1 MSGSTARKIQPFT
14 ISTKLSL
21 PKCTVDFPGDSC
33 SDDTM
38 AGLDNCTLRQNL
50 NECVPLYLAQ
60 AQCSPV
66 PPGGGFQSTSPTEE
80 GITDEDQLNRNSLA
94 RSIKKITLSNWHG
107 EPGPGKE
114 GVSRS
119 PVRTSCERNHNNNNS
134 SRTGK
139 AQFKVFLRK
148 EVDVEEGK
156 QETRSPHTG
165 DFCSLVDKGPPFHMV
180 SGCHAPAPW
189 KESVKNK
196 EPSGVAGL
204 KTGIRSSAGQANVPD
219 QSLLVVQFNRE
230 IMQAESWVRG
240 KLRDLKDGCNI
251 QDWERVAQ
259 TLQRDMRDFE
269 NTLIKLNQMGEQLMG
284 QPSPSVEIVRRQLLA
299 LKEQWQLLKQTAG
312 NQSKALGGLRNLQEF
327 NRRAEQLEAWIRQK
341 EEKPVL
347 TALLQESM
355 DKIQL
360 TRRILDLK
368 QEEQQF
374 QGLHEEMNSL
384 AQKLEKHGKS
394 ESRSISARRKHLNKM
409 WLRLQGTLKEH
420 HETLQLAL
428 EVAAFLQQADTL
440 LRAIHAKWRN
450 LCGVGKQG
458 DLESSR
464 DRDVRD
470 IASQVMMLDVTVS
483 QLISLHPSL
492 AARVLHKHR
501 DVKES
506 WAQLQQ
512 VLRNETSPLL
522 ALVSS
527 LPMGETDALS
537 PEQTEAGSGGV
548 AGREAGDKRKRVPLS
563 VVQKDFEGSVT
574 ERVRGEEGSLSLPGD
589 QATPGCHS
597 NSKRRRKPPGQ
608 SDTVRGP
615 PQQEAQLQDFCQAAN
630 AAMSRLRENVSLSI
644 RLSQMEDAE
653 SLEAAQTQQAAL
665 QQEILSNSS
674 SIEALRLEGQKL
686 LCGSYGGRP
695 QVEGILQELEGLWA
709 EMQRMHRENDAV
721 LRKIDKVLQLVGE
734 LDGVE
739 HWLQGVVSS
748 LSEPAT
754 MRSPEELRRDLQEIS
769 CLENQ
774 VLLWGIKLQALRE
787 EMGREPS
794 AEHVMAGKIQ
804 SKVEKVEEKLGCV
817 RAALQRRAEDL
828 RDSLV
833 LSEFLQNV
841 QQEEV
846 LSQRNSTLPGTSRPG
861 SQEPVHLPLAQ
872 AGQQL
877 SCEDMS
883 SPLGE
888 LQEAVEMLN
897 DVVKERERVMEAAAE
912 TESLEHLLARV
923 SPRMEAIRCR
933 AEGLARDI
941 TRVERGFA
949 TVKSEL
955 DLQGLQ
961 GLLSQQQEIEFNV
974 SEALEGDMEELEKAV
989 IHLEKLCPARM
1000 HDMGPEIQGTLQA
1013 WEELRKLVLE
1023 NKGHVQRAGRL
1034 QQFFGDYLAMIS
1046 WTEDTRAQIFSESV
1060 SAHGLPETQWE
1071 ELDGKIEAKFKEFEE
1086 LAATGQTLVS
1096 EEHYLSETI
1105 KERLE
1110 ELQSM
1115 LGWVLVRWRAQKHH
1129 WDAENKSDG
1138 KKGQD
1143 DPLDSALSVSPSC
1156 QDPCAQAAVP
1166 EADGILGPNTS
1177 KGPQPTLCSLTLPQG
1192 PRTQLQSQEREVA
1205 SPSAPSIPDPLQGLE
1220 QSWEDP
1226 GDSTPLEVETPKETL
1241 VLDSS
1246 ETPVLL
1252 VPQPGPSS
1260 LGGTVNLILSI
1271 GKKGEKKLQLAQPG
1285 GMLGEESL
1293 HRLPGTK
1300 PSGCK
1305 TFWKRCQGLL
1315 GNTLG
1320 SLKRKKKPSR
1330 RPMEEVSTYLHVKEK
1345 ERDRDATC
1353 RSSTMPQPAKRAPT
1367 VAHASLVPS
1376 PRPEAAFHTLPKIS
1390 SSSLLSSLKRKGQAK
1405 ADDAK
1410 LFMPQGIMG
1419 AGPSRLRPLLEEKH
1433 NPSNTWP
1440 PKCSSG
1446 KKFGGRPPSP
1456 RLGQLLDLVKNPL
1469 GRAIEEECGIVR
1481 AASGGPKAEFL
1492 SQAWGSSNSQL
1503 AAAKSACRHLSLGSV
1518 LSLELPK
1525 DLGLLGNVQDAIK
1538 VAQKEVPGREEVR
1551 QDGGVIL
1558 WDTSGAE
1565 REANG
1570 ASPQK
1575 ETLKQPL
1582 ATCQRPRGPRD
1593 AFRKAP
1599 QSEGGTWFEE
1609 VSFNPSYRRPKV
1621 HGVGAAPCG
1630 EKRWTPRSQ
1639 GSGSDDFLDFRLNR
1653 LSRISVLHEQI
1664 GREWDKL
1671 AATLGTSSSAKAEKT
1686 AGFRPR
1692 LGEATK
1698 AELRPSPTKHTSGAG
1713 RAPSTAKPEH
1723 PAVNGKLREDPPEHC
1738 LEPAPFQEAVEESL
1752 MACSGQCTNLPIL
1765 LSVSECQLSAQP
1777 HGLASAGLDGQG
1789 LAPDRRVAISGLSK
1803 GAKLSGSAEVCHP
1816 DHELFEEEEEEL
1828 QAIWRNVEGRNR
1840 QSPCANTDV
1849 PPTSGNKA
1857 DKAQSPE
1864 VSSGRLI
1871 LTSANNMLV
1880 AKFTLPTSTQLL
1892 QSPDEER
1899 GTSDGHGSEG
1909 SPRRFWASLPCQDDP
1924 CGAKEAA
1931 SVGSVESTC
1940 PQSRQTHQEED
1951 RDVGKTPP
1959 SKVEFQ
1965 MMEGT
1970 LERKHVLQTGGRKAT
1985 CRTWNLF
1992 HAVLMRQTLCFYQD
2006 RKDTLKSSVVA
2017 LPLNLSGAQC
2027 TQETE
2032 YTKKTNCFRLQL
2044 RDGSEYLLKAPSQL
2058 LMNQWVSKLQQN
2070 SGFPEVD
2077 YFQALTQP
2085 AEGTSSAMGPSKIS
2099 GPGSSSSSHL
2109 LGHHQPVTA
2118 KNQEITLLPRSSARL
2133 QLPYG
2138 TREDT
2143 LDSAASQAGDN
2154 HKAVSHT
2161 TGHRQCQWLPSVSP
2175 RSQDNNYQE
2184 EEDALMTHKR
2194 RSHSFTSA
2202 TYQKITPVSVPKES
2216 LEAGSSYS
2224 ITLYIGEQA
2233 VAMPRARCHS
2243 FVARPGSPRE
2253 GTPSRHKNKSVFKK
2267 FFGKKE

>member
-33 SDDTM
+33 PDTM
-38 AGLDNCTLRQNL
+38 AGLDNHALRQNL
-50 NECVPLYLAQ
+50 NECVPLYLAR
-60 AQCSPV
+60 AQSSPV
-66 PPGGGFQSTSPTEE
+66 PAGGGFQSTSPTEE

-114 GVSRS
+114 GVPGV
-119 PVRTSCERNHNNNNS
+119 PVQTSCERNHNNNNS
-134 SRTGK
+134 RPGK

-148 EVDVEEGK
+148 EVDVEEEK
-156 QETRSPHTG
+156 QEARSLHAG
-165 DFCSLVDKGPPFHMV
+165 DFCSPVDKGPPFHMV
-180 SGCHAPAPW
+180 SGCHAAAPW

-204 KTGIRSSAGQANVPD
+204 KTGIRSSAGKANLPN
-219 QSLLVVQFNRE
+219 QSPLIVQFNRE

-240 KLRDLKDGCNI
+240 KMRDLKDGCNI

-259 TLQRDMRDFE
+259 TLQRDMKDFE
-269 NTLIKLNQMGEQLMG
+269 NTLIKLNQMGEQLMSR
-284 QPSPSVEIVRRQLLA
+284 PSPSGETVRRQLLA

-327 NRRAEQLEAWIRQK
+327 NRRAERLEAWIRQK

-384 AQKLEKHGKS
+384 GQKLEKHGKS

-409 WLRLQGTLKEH
+409 WLRLQGTLKEQ

-428 EVAAFLQQADTL
+428 EAAAFLQQADTL

-458 DLESSR
+458 DPEPGR

-512 VLRNETSPLL
+512 VLRNEKSPLL

-527 LPMGETDALS
+527 LPMRETNALS

-548 AGREAGDKRKRVPLS
+548 AGREAGDKRRRVPLRM
-563 VVQKDFEGSVT
+563 VQKDFAGNVT
-574 ERVRGEEGSLSLPGD
+574 ERVRGEEGSPSSPGE

-597 NSKRRRKPPGQ
+597 NSNRRRKPPGQ
-608 SDTVRGP
+608 SDAVRGP
-615 PQQEAQLQDFCQAAN
+615 PQQEAKLQDFCQAAN
-630 AAMSRLRENVSLSI
+630 AAVSWLRENVGLSV
-644 RLSQMEDAE
+644 RLSQVEDAE
-653 SLEAAQTQQAAL
+653 SLEAAQSQQAAL
-665 QQEILSNSS
+665 EQEILGNSS
-674 SIEALRLEGQKL
+674 SIEALRLEGQTL
-686 LCGSYGGRP
+686 LCGSHGGRP
-695 QVEGILQELEGLWA
+695 QVEGVLQELEGLW
-709 EMQRMHRENDAV
+709 EELQRRHRENGAA
-721 LRKIDKVLQLVGE
+721 LKEIDKVLRLVGE
-734 LDGVE
+734 LDGAE
-739 HWLQGVVSS
+739 HWLQGVVGS

-754 MRSPEELRRDLQEIS
+754 MRSPEELRRNLQEIS

-794 AEHVMAGKIQ
+794 AERVMAGKIQ
-804 SKVEKVEEKLGCV
+804 SKVEMVEEKLGCM

-846 LSQRNSTLPGTSRPG
+846 LSQRNSTLPGTSRLG

-877 SCEDMS
+877 SREDMS

-912 TESLEHLLARV
+912 TESLERLLARV
-923 SPRMEAIRCR
+923 FPRMEAVRCR
-933 AEGLARDI
+933 AEALARDI
-941 TRVERGFA
+941 AQVESGFA

-961 GLLSQQQEIEFNV
+961 GLLSQQQEMEFNM
-974 SEALEGDMEELEKAV
+974 SEALEGDVEELEKAV
-989 IHLEKLCPARM
+989 IHLEKLCPART

-1013 WEELRKLVLE
+1013 WEELQKLVLE
-1023 NKGHVQRAGRL
+1023 NKGHVQQAGRL

-1071 ELDGKIEAKFKEFEE
+1071 ELERKIEGKFKEFAE
-1086 LAATGQTLVS
+1086 LASTGQTLVS

-1129 WDAENKSDG
+1129 WDSGNKSAG

-1143 DPLDSALSVSPSC
+1143 GPVDSVLSVSPSC

-1166 EADGILGPNTS
+1166 GADGILGPNTS
-1177 KGPQPTLCSLTLPQG
+1177 KGPQPTLCSLTP
-1192 PRTQLQSQEREVA
+1192 PQLQRQEREVA
-1205 SPSAPSIPDPLQGLE
+1205 SPSAPSIPDALRGLE

-1226 GDSTPLEVETPKETL
+1226 GDSTPLEVEIPKETL
-1241 VLDSS
+1241 VLDPS

-1271 GKKGEKKLQLAQPG
+1271 GKKGEKKLQLAGAMQ
-1285 GMLGEESL
+1285 GEESL

-1330 RPMEEVSTYLHVKEK
+1330 QPMEEVSTYLHVKEK
-1345 ERDRDATC
+1345 EGDRDATC
-1353 RSSTMPQPAKRAPT
+1353 RSSTMPRLAKRAPT
-1367 VAHASLVPS
+1367 IAHVSLVPS
-1376 PRPEAAFHTLPKIS
+1376 PGPEVSFHTLPKIS
-1390 SSSLLSSLKRKGQAK
+1390 SSSRLSSLKRKGQAK
-1405 ADDAK
+1405 AEDAQ
-1410 LFMPQGIMG
+1410 LLTLQGIVG
-1419 AGPSRLRPLLEEKH
+1419 AGPSRPQPLLEEKH

-1446 KKFGGRPPSP
+1446 KKLAGRPLNP

-1469 GRAIEEECGIVR
+1469 GTAIEAECGIVSV
-1481 AASGGPKAEFL
+1481 ASSGPKAEFL
-1492 SQAWGSSNSQL
+1492 SQAWGPSSSQL
-1503 AAAKSACRHLSLGSV
+1503 AVAKSACRHLSLGSV

-1525 DLGLLGNVQDAIK
+1525 DLGLLGNVQDTIK
-1538 VAQKEVPGREEVR
+1538 VAQKEVPGGEEVR
-1551 QDGGVIL
+1551 QDGGAIP
-1558 WDTSGAE
+1558 WDTGEGE

-1570 ASPQK
+1570 ASLQK
-1575 ETLKQPL
+1575 ETLNQPL
-1582 ATCQRPRGPRD
+1582 AICQRPRGPRD

-1599 QSEGGTWFEE
+1599 KSEGGTWFEE

-1621 HGVGAAPCG
+1621 QGIGATPCG
-1630 EKRWTPRSQ
+1630 EEQWTPRSQ

-1671 AATLGTSSSAKAEKT
+1671 AATLGTSSSTKAEKP
-1686 AGFRPR
+1686 AGCKPR
-1692 LGEATK
+1692 LEEASK
-1698 AELRPSPTKHTSGAG
+1698 VELRPSPTKHTSSAG
-1713 RAPSTAKPEH
+1713 GDPSTAKPEH
-1723 PAVNGKLREDPPEHC
+1723 PAVNCKLKEDPPEHR
-1738 LEPAPFQEAVEESL
+1738 LEPAPFQEALEESL
-1752 MACSGQCTNLPIL
+1752 MAHSGRCANLPTL
-1765 LSVSECQLSAQP
+1765 LSVSECQLGAQP
-1777 HGLASAGLDGQG
+1777 RGLVLAGLDCQG
-1789 LAPDRRVAISGLSK
+1789 LAPDRRAAGSGLSK
-1803 GAKLSGSAEVCHP
+1803 GAKLPGSAEVCHP

-1828 QAIWRNVEGRNR
+1828 QAIWRNVEGRNK
-1840 QSPCANTDV
+1840 QSPCGDTDAH
-1849 PPTSGNKA
+1849 PMSGNKA

-1864 VSSGRLI
+1864 VSRGRLI
-1871 LTSANNMLV
+1871 LTSANNVLV
-1880 AKFTLPTSTQLL
+1880 AKFTLPNSTQLL
-1892 QSPDEER
+1892 QSPDGER
-1899 GTSDGHGSEG
+1899 ETSDGHGSEG
-1909 SPRRFWASLPCQDDP
+1909 SPRRFWASFPCQDEP

-1931 SVGSVESTC
+1931 SMRSVEGSC
-1940 PQSRQTHQEED
+1940 PQNQQKHQEED

-1959 SKVEFQ
+1959 SKMEFQ

-2027 TQETE
+2027 TRETE

-2077 YFQALTQP
+2077 YFQAVTQP

-2109 LGHHQPVTA
+2109 LGHHQPLTA

-2138 TREDT
+2138 TQEDP

-2154 HKAVSHT
+2154 HRAVSHT
-2161 TGHRQCQWLPSVSP
+2161 TGQRQWLPAGSP
-2175 RSQDNNYQE
+2175 KTQDNSYQE
-2184 EEDALMTHKR
+2184 EEDALVTHKR

-2202 TYQKITPVSVPKES
+2202 TYQKITPVSVPKEP
-2216 LEAGSSYS
+2216 LEAGNSYS

-2253 GTPSRHKNKSVFKK
+2253 GALSRHKNKSVFKK

>member
-33 SDDTM
+33 PDTM
-38 AGLDNCTLRQNL
+38 AGLDNHALHQNL
-50 NECVPLYLAQ
+50 NECVPLYLAR
-60 AQCSPV
+60 AQSSPV
-66 PPGGGFQSTSPTEE
+66 PTGGGFQSTSPTEE

-107 EPGPGKE
+107 ERGPGKE
-114 GVSRS
+114 GVPGV
-119 PVRTSCERNHNNNNS
+119 PVQTSCERNHNNNNS
-134 SRTGK
+134 RPGK
-139 AQFKVFLRK
+139 AQFKV
-148 EVDVEEGK
+148 
-156 QETRSPHTG
+156 
-165 DFCSLVDKGPPFHMV
+165 
-180 SGCHAPAPW
+180 SGCHAAAPW

-204 KTGIRSSAGQANVPD
+204 KTGIRSSAGKANLPN
-219 QSLLVVQFNRE
+219 QSPLIVQFNRE

-259 TLQRDMRDFE
+259 TLQRDMKDFE

-284 QPSPSVEIVRRQLLA
+284 RPSPSGETVRRQLLA

-327 NRRAEQLEAWIRQK
+327 NRRAERLEAWIRQK

-360 TRRILDLK
+360 TRHILDLK

-409 WLRLQGTLKEH
+409 WLRLQGTLKEQ

-458 DLESSR
+458 DSEPGR

-506 WAQLQQ
+506 WAQLQL
-512 VLRNETSPLL
+512 VLRNEKSPLL

-527 LPMGETDALS
+527 LPMRETDALS
-537 PEQTEAGSGGV
+537 PKQTEAGNGGI
-548 AGREAGDKRKRVPLS
+548 AGREAGDKRRRVPLRM
-563 VVQKDFEGSVT
+563 VQKDFAGNVM
-574 ERVRGEEGSLSLPGD
+574 ERVRGEEGSPSSPGE

-597 NSKRRRKPPGQ
+597 NSNRRRKPPGQ
-608 SDTVRGP
+608 SDAVRGP
-615 PQQEAQLQDFCQAAN
+615 PQQEAKLQDFCQAAN
-630 AAMSRLRENVSLSI
+630 AAVSWLRENVGLSV
-644 RLSQMEDAE
+644 RLSQVEDAE
-653 SLEAAQTQQAAL
+653 SLEAAQSQQAAL
-665 QQEILSNSS
+665 QQEIMGNSS
-674 SIEALRLEGQKL
+674 SIEALRLEGQTL
-686 LCGSYGGRP
+686 LCGSHGRRP
-695 QVEGILQELEGLWA
+695 QVEGVLQELEGLW
-709 EMQRMHRENDAV
+709 EELQRRHRENGAA
-721 LRKIDKVLQLVGE
+721 LREIDKVLRLVGE
-734 LDGVE
+734 LDGAE
-739 HWLQGVVSS
+739 HWLQGVAGS

-794 AEHVMAGKIQ
+794 TEHVMTGKIQ
-804 SKVEKVEEKLGCV
+804 SKAEMVEEKLGCV
-817 RAALQRRAEDL
+817 QAALQRRAEDL

-846 LSQRNSTLPGTSRPG
+846 LSQRNSTLPGTSRLG
-861 SQEPVHLPLAQ
+861 SQKPVHLPLAQ

-877 SCEDMS
+877 SREDMS

-912 TESLEHLLARV
+912 TESLERLLARV
-923 SPRMEAIRCR
+923 FPRMEAVRCR
-933 AEGLARDI
+933 AEALARDI
-941 TRVERGFA
+941 AQVESGFA

-961 GLLSQQQEIEFNV
+961 GLLSQQQEMEFNM
-974 SEALEGDMEELEKAV
+974 SEVLEGDVEELEKAV

-1013 WEELRKLVLE
+1013 WEELQKLVLE
-1023 NKGHVQRAGRL
+1023 NKSHVQQAGRL

-1046 WTEDTRAQIFSESV
+1046 WTEDTRALIFSESV

-1071 ELDGKIEAKFKEFEE
+1071 ELERKIEGKFKEFEE
-1086 LAATGQTLVS
+1086 LASAGQTLVS

-1115 LGWVLVRWRAQKHH
+1115 LGWVLVRWRGQKHH
-1129 WDAENKSDG
+1129 WDSGNKSAG

-1143 DPLDSALSVSPSC
+1143 GPVDSVLSASPSC
-1156 QDPCAQAAVP
+1156 QDPYAQAAVP
-1166 EADGILGPNTS
+1166 GADGILGPNTS
-1177 KGPQPTLCSLTLPQG
+1177 KGPQPTLCSLTP
-1192 PRTQLQSQEREVA
+1192 PQLQRQEREVA
-1205 SPSAPSIPDPLQGLE
+1205 SPSTPSIPDALRGLE

-1241 VLDSS
+1241 VLDPS

-1271 GKKGEKKLQLAQPG
+1271 GKKGEKKLQLAGAMP
-1285 GMLGEESL
+1285 GEESL
-1293 HRLPGTK
+1293 HR
-1300 PSGCK
+1300 
-1305 TFWKRCQGLL
+1305 
-1315 GNTLG
+1315 
-1320 SLKRKKKPSR
+1320 
-1330 RPMEEVSTYLHVKEK
+1330 VSTYLHVKEK
-1345 ERDRDATC
+1345 EGDRDATC
-1353 RSSTMPQPAKRAPT
+1353 RSSTMPRLAKRVPT
-1367 VAHASLVPS
+1367 IARVSLVPS
-1376 PRPEAAFHTLPKIS
+1376 PGPEAIFHTLPKIS

-1405 ADDAK
+1405 AEDAQ
-1410 LFMPQGIMG
+1410 LLTPQGIVG
-1419 AGPSRLRPLLEEKH
+1419 AGPSRLQPLLEEKH
-1433 NPSNTWP
+1433 NSSNTWP
-1440 PKCSSG
+1440 PKYSSR
-1446 KKFGGRPPSP
+1446 KKLAGGPLNP

-1469 GRAIEEECGIVR
+1469 GRAIEAECGIVS
-1481 AASGGPKAEFL
+1481 AASSGPKAEFL
-1492 SQAWGSSNSQL
+1492 SQAWGPSSSQL
-1503 AAAKSACRHLSLGSV
+1503 AVAKSACRHLSLGSV

-1538 VAQKEVPGREEVR
+1538 VAQKEMPGREEVR
-1551 QDGGVIL
+1551 QDGGAIP
-1558 WDTSGAE
+1558 WNTGEAE

-1570 ASPQK
+1570 ASLWK
-1575 ETLKQPL
+1575 ETLNQPL

-1599 QSEGGTWFEE
+1599 KSEGGTWFEE
-1609 VSFNPSYRRPKV
+1609 VSFNPSYRRPKAQ
-1621 HGVGAAPCG
+1621 GIGGIPCG
-1630 EKRWTPRSQ
+1630 EEQWTPRSQ

-1671 AATLGTSSSAKAEKT
+1671 AATLGTSGSTKAEKP
-1686 AGFRPR
+1686 AGCKPR
-1692 LGEATK
+1692 LKEASK
-1698 AELRPSPTKHTSGAG
+1698 VDLRPSPTKHTSGAG
-1713 RAPSTAKPEH
+1713 GAPSTAKPEH
-1723 PAVNGKLREDPPEHC
+1723 TVVNGKLEEDPPEHR
-1738 LEPAPFQEAVEESL
+1738 LEPAPLQDALEESL
-1752 MACSGQCTNLPIL
+1752 MARSGRCANLPTL
-1765 LSVSECQLSAQP
+1765 LSVSECQLGAQP
-1777 HGLASAGLDGQG
+1777 RGLVSAGLDRQG
-1789 LAPDRRVAISGLSK
+1789 LAPDGRAARSGLSK
-1803 GAKLSGSAEVCHP
+1803 GAKLPGSAEVCHP

-1828 QAIWRNVEGRNR
+1828 QAIWRNMEGRNK
-1840 QSPCANTDV
+1840 QSPCADTDAH
-1849 PPTSGNKA
+1849 PTSGNKA

-1871 LTSANNMLV
+1871 LTSANNVLV

-1892 QSPDEER
+1892 QSPDGER
-1899 GTSDGHGSEG
+1899 DTSDRHSSEG
-1909 SPRRFWASLPCQDDP
+1909 SPRGFWPSFPCQDEP

-1931 SVGSVESTC
+1931 SVGSVEGSC
-1940 PQSRQTHQEED
+1940 PQNQQKHQEED
-1951 RDVGKTPP
+1951 RDDGKTPTN
-1959 SKVEFQ
+1959 KMEFQ

-2006 RKDTLKSSVVA
+2006 KKDTLKSSVVA

-2044 RDGSEYLLKAPSQL
+2044 RDGSEYLLKAPSQP

-2077 YFQALTQP
+2077 YFQAVTQP

-2138 TREDT
+2138 TQEDP
-2143 LDSAASQAGDN
+2143 LYSAASQAGDN
-2154 HKAVSHT
+2154 HRAVSRT
-2161 TGHRQCQWLPSVSP
+2161 TGHRQWLPAGSP
-2175 RSQDNNYQE
+2175 KSQDNSYQE
-2184 EEDALMTHKR
+2184 EEDALVTHKR

-2202 TYQKITPVSVPKES
+2202 TYQKITPVSVPKEP
-2216 LEAGSSYS
+2216 LEAGNSYS

-2253 GTPSRHKNKSVFKK
+2253 GALSRHKNKSVFKK

>member
-33 SDDTM
+33 PDDTM
-38 AGLDNCTLRQNL
+38 AGLDNRTLRQNL

-60 AQCSPV
+60 AQSSPV

-114 GVSRS
+114 GVSRG
-119 PVRTSCERNHNNNNS
+119 PVHTSCERNHNNNNS
-134 SRTGK
+134 SRPGK

-148 EVDVEEGK
+148 EVDVEEEK
-156 QETRSPHTG
+156 QEARSPHAG
-165 DFCSLVDKGPPFHMV
+165 DFCSPLDKGPPFHMV

-204 KTGIRSSAGQANVPD
+204 KTGIRSSAGQANVPN
-219 QSLLVVQFNRE
+219 QSLLIVQFNRE

-284 QPSPSVEIVRRQLLA
+284 RPSPSVEIARRQLLA

-360 TRRILDLK
+360 TRHILDLK

-458 DLESSR
+458 NPESSR

-470 IASQVMMLDVTVS
+470 IASQVMMLDVTMS

-527 LPMGETDALS
+527 LPMEETDALS
-537 PEQTEAGSGGV
+537 PEQTEASSGGV
-548 AGREAGDKRKRVPLS
+548 AGREAGDKRRRVPLS
-563 VVQKDFEGSVT
+563 VVQKDFAGNVM
-574 ERVRGEEGSLSLPGD
+574 ERVRGEEGSPSLPGE

-608 SDTVRGP
+608 SDAVRGP
-615 PQQEAQLQDFCQAAN
+615 SQQEAQLQDFCQAAN
-630 AAMSRLRENVSLSI
+630 AAVSRLRENVGLSI
-644 RLSQMEDAE
+644 RLSQMEAAE

-665 QQEILSNSS
+665 QQEILGNSS

-686 LCGSYGGRP
+686 LCGSHGGRP
-695 QVEGILQELEGLWA
+695 QVEGVLQELEGLWA
-709 EMQRMHRENDAV
+709 ELQRMHRENGAV
-721 LRKIDKVLQLVGE
+721 LREIDKVLRLVGE
-734 LDGVE
+734 LDGAE
-739 HWLQGVVSS
+739 HWLQGVAGS

-794 AEHVMAGKIQ
+794 VEHVMAGKIQ
-804 SKVEKVEEKLGCV
+804 SKVEMVEEKLGCV

-846 LSQRNSTLPGTSRPG
+846 LSQRNSTLPGTSTLG

-877 SCEDMS
+877 SREDMS

-897 DVVKERERVMEAAAE
+897 DVVKERERVME
-912 TESLEHLLARV
+912 TENLERLLARV
-923 SPRMEAIRCR
+923 SPHMEAVRCR
-933 AEGLARDI
+933 AEALARDVA
-941 TRVERGFA
+941 RVESGFA

-961 GLLSQQQEIEFNV
+961 GLLSQQQEMEFNM
-974 SEALEGDMEELEKAV
+974 SEALEGDVELLEKAV

-1023 NKGHVQRAGRL
+1023 NKGHVQRASRL

-1071 ELDGKIEAKFKEFEE
+1071 ELERKIEAKFKEFEE
-1086 LAATGQTLVS
+1086 LAAAGQTLVS

-1129 WDAENKSDG
+1129 WDAGNKSDG

-1143 DPLDSALSVSPSC
+1143 DTLDCVLSVSPSC

-1177 KGPQPTLCSLTLPQG
+1177 KGPQPTLCSLTPPQG
-1192 PRTQLQSQEREVA
+1192 PGTQLQRQEREVA

-1241 VLDSS
+1241 VLDPS

-1271 GKKGEKKLQLAQPG
+1271 GKKGEKKLQLAQPEA
-1285 GMLGEESL
+1285 MPGEESL
-1293 HRLPGTK
+1293 HR
-1300 PSGCK
+1300 
-1305 TFWKRCQGLL
+1305 
-1315 GNTLG
+1315 
-1320 SLKRKKKPSR
+1320 
-1330 RPMEEVSTYLHVKEK
+1330 VSTYLHVKEK
-1345 ERDRDATC
+1345 EGDRDATR
-1353 RSSTMPQPAKRAPT
+1353 RSSTMPRPAKRAPT
-1367 VAHASLVPS
+1367 IAHASLVPS
-1376 PRPEAAFHTLPKIS
+1376 PGPEAAFHTLPKIS

-1405 ADDAK
+1405 AEDAQ
-1410 LFMPQGIMG
+1410 LYTPQGIMG
-1419 AGPSRLRPLLEEKH
+1419 ADPSRLRPLLEEKH

-1446 KKFGGRPPSP
+1446 KKLAGRPPSP

-1469 GRAIEEECGIVR
+1469 GRASESECGIARV
-1481 AASGGPKAEFL
+1481 ASGGAKAEFL
-1492 SQAWGSSNSQL
+1492 SQAWGPSSSQP
-1503 AAAKSACRHLSLGSV
+1503 AVAKSACRHLSLGSV

-1551 QDGGVIL
+1551 QDGGVIP
-1558 WDTSGAE
+1558 WDTNGAE
-1565 REANG
+1565 GEANG

-1599 QSEGGTWFEE
+1599 KSEGGTWFEE
-1609 VSFNPSYRRPKV
+1609 VSFNPSYCRPKV
-1621 HGVGAAPCG
+1621 HGVGATPCG
-1630 EKRWTPRSQ
+1630 EERWTPRSQ

-1671 AATLGTSSSAKAEKT
+1671 AATLGTSSSVKAEKT
-1686 AGFRPR
+1686 AGFRPS
-1692 LGEATK
+1692 LGEATT

-1713 RAPSTAKPEH
+1713 GAPSTAKPEH
-1723 PAVNGKLREDPPEHC
+1723 PAVNGKLMEDPPEHR
-1738 LEPAPFQEAVEESL
+1738 LEPAPFQEAAKESL
-1752 MACSGQCTNLPIL
+1752 MARSGRCTNLPTL
-1765 LSVSECQLSAQP
+1765 LSVSECQLGAQP
-1777 HGLASAGLDGQG
+1777 RGLASAGLDCQG
-1789 LAPDRRVAISGLSK
+1789 LAPDRRAAVSGLSK
-1803 GAKLSGSAEVCHP
+1803 GAKLPGSDEVCHP

-1840 QSPCANTDV
+1840 QSPCVDTDV

-1892 QSPDEER
+1892 QSPDGER

-1909 SPRRFWASLPCQDDP
+1909 SPRRFWASFPCQDDP
-1924 CGAKEAA
+1924 CGANEAA
-1931 SVGSVESTC
+1931 SIRSVEGTC
-1940 PQSRQTHQEED
+1940 PQNRQTHQEED

-2099 GPGSSSSSHL
+2099 GPGSSSSAHL

-2161 TGHRQCQWLPSVSP
+2161 TGHRQCQWLPAGSP
-2175 RSQDNNYQE
+2175 RSQDNSYQE
-2184 EEDALMTHKR
+2184 EEDALVTHKR

-2202 TYQKITPVSVPKES
+2202 TYQKITPVSVPKEP

-2253 GTPSRHKNKSVFKK
+2253 GASSRHKNKSVFKK